1 MGSSDRFFENKYII
15 GNIKNIK
22 GKINVIFAFLF
33 IDNIDLFNTGL
44 LFFDYL
50 EFMINMVY
58 VYCTKNILE

>member
-33 IDNIDLFNTGL
+33 IDNIDLFNT
-44 LFFDYL
+44 
-50 EFMINMVY
+50 
-58 VYCTKNILE
+58 